1 MNGFRDNLR
10 SMFNEYYSSEDVDS
24 WNQKLLKT
32 KTEEFFMNQIFY
44 ITIDFYKENEVVLF

>member
-10 SMFNEYYSSEDVDS
+10 SMFNEYYSSEDIDL

-44 ITIDFYKENEVVLF
+44 ITMDFYKENEVVLF